1 MAQLLCNLC
10 LNEEIVLI
18 IININYLNKLSI
30 KLRIILLQI
39 IESDITLKLWQQFL
53 ALMSL
58 ITHPLIKRFS
68 KSIESIFL
76 IKFKLF
82 F

>member
-1 MAQLLCNLC
+1 MAQLLCKLC

-18 IININYLNKLSI
+18 IIIITSIN
-30 KLRIILLQI
+30 LRNILLQI
-39 IESDITLKLWQQFL
+39 IESNITLKLWQQLL
-53 ALMSL
+53 ARMSL

-68 KSIESIFL
+68 KSIQNIFL
-76 IKFKLF
+76 IKFNF

>member
-18 IININYLNKLSI
+18 IIIIIIINYLNKLSLN
-30 KLRIILLQI
+30 LRIILLQI
-39 IESDITLKLWQQFL
+39 IQSNNTLKLWQQFL

-58 ITHPLIKRFS
+58 THRLIKRFL
-68 KSIESIFL
+68 KSI
-76 IKFKLF
+76 
-82 F
+82 